1 MPSSID
7 GQTLFGS
14 GPERFVVTPV
24 GSLFVPP
31 LSINEV
37 QTSTTIFGDLELWIV
52 QTGRLIADD
61 DDGLWD
67 QIDAIRAPAEAA
79 LTGTLVL
86 PNGRSFTGM
95 SLLRFKPESAF
106 DRGRTVSVAYR
117 VDYIRL

>member
-1 MPSSID
+1 MMPTMS
-7 GQTLFGS
+7 
-14 GPERFVVTPV
+14 
-24 GSLFVPP
+24 GSLPEP
-31 LSINEV
+31 LA
-37 QTSTTIFGDLELWIV
+37 QGDLARTPFAHLLLHV
-52 QTGRLIADD
+52 MRQG
-61 DDGLWD
+61 
-67 QIDAIRAPAEAA
+67 

>member
-7 GQTLFGS
+7 GQTLFDS
-14 GPERFVVTPV
+14 GPERFVVKPV

-37 QTSTTIFGDLELWIV
+37 QTTTTIFGDLELWIV
-52 QTGRLIADD
+52 QTGRLVGDD

-67 QIDAIRAPAEAA
+67 QIDAIRAQAEAA
-79 LTGTLVL
+79 LTGTLAL

-106 DRGRTVSVAYR
+106 DRGRVVSVAYR

>member
-1 MPSSID
+1 
-7 GQTLFGS
+7 
-14 GPERFVVTPV
+14 
-24 GSLFVPP
+24 
-31 LSINEV
+31 
-37 QTSTTIFGDLELWIV
+37 
-52 QTGRLIADD
+52 
-61 DDGLWD
+61 LWD